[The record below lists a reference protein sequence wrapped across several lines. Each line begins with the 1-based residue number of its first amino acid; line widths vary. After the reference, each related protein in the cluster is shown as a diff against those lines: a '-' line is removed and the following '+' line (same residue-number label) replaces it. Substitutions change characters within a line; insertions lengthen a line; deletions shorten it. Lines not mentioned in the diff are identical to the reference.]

1 MATLSELE
9 KDFKALIKNE
19 ALGHAYALYGPHLP
33 GQFHFAKCLANYLE
47 QSHSAGASRDAARK
61 WALPE
66 SILLDAK
73 FIDGTEQNLGVD
85 VAREFSEFLY
95 RQPVA
100 SSRRTLVINS
110 AAEFTDQAQNA
121 ILKIVEEP
129 PSHALIIL
137 TVRDINSLL
146 APLKSRLQSLYVAPE
161 KGERATRTELEEK
174 ADELVEKLLMSAPA
188 GRSAIIK
195 QIVADDKEDDVEKN
209 QKITDTFLNRLILE
223 LAKKPEANALAIKEA
238 LKRQTAMADY
248 STNKKLQ
255 LEAILQFLK

>member
-9 KDFKALIKNE
+9 KDFKTLIKNE
-19 ALGHAYALYGPHLP
+19 ALGHAYALYGPYVP
-33 GQFHFAKCLANYLE
+33 GQFTLAKSLANFLE
-47 QSHSAGASRDAARK
+47 HKKWEDPSAGSGQGR
-61 WALPE
+61 
-66 SILLDAK
+66 ILLDAK
-73 FIDGTEQNLGVD
+73 FIDGTQQNLGVD

-100 SSRRTLVINS
+100 SPRRTLVINS

-121 ILKIVEEP
+121 ILKLVEEP
-129 PSHALIIL
+129 PSHALIII
-137 TVRDINSLL
+137 TVRDVNSLL
-146 APLKSRLQSLYVAPE
+146 APLRSRLQSLYAAPG
-161 KGERATRTELEEK
+161 KGERATVTELEEK

-188 GRSAIIK
+188 GRSVIIK
-195 QIVADDKEDDVEKN
+195 QIIADDKEDDVEKN

-223 LAKKPEANALAIKEA
+223 LSKKPEANVSVLKEA

-255 LEAILQFLK
+255 LEAILQYLR

>member
-1 MATLSELE
+1 VATLQDLE
-9 KDFKALIKNE
+9 KDFKTLIKNE
-19 ALGHAYALYGPHLP
+19 ALGHAYALYGPYLP
-33 GQFHFAKCLANYLE
+33 GQFTLAKSLANFLE
-47 QSHSAGASRDAARK
+47 HKK
-61 WALPE
+61 WAIPE
-66 SILLDAK
+66 EILLDAK
-73 FIDGTEQNLGVD
+73 FIDGTQQNLGVD

-100 SSRRTLVINS
+100 SPRRTLVINS

-146 APLKSRLQSLYVAPE
+146 VPLKSRLQSLYVAPA
-161 KGERATRTELEEK
+161 KGEQATRTELEEK
-174 ADELVEKLLMSAPA
+174 ADELVEKVLMSVPA

-195 QIVADDKEDDVEKN
+195 QIVTDDKEDDVEKN
-209 QKITDTFLNRLILE
+209 QKITDTFLNRLILA
-223 LAKKPEANALAIKEA
+223 LSKKPEANAQALKEA